1 MEEIDIETLAN
12 DLVSGE
18 LDNETYNQVI
28 EKIETNQPA
37 IESSDIDATANLF
50 IIWWFMGILWFSY
63 WVYGKKSEKIMPY
76 VSGLGMMLIPYFV
89 YDFKSLI
96 GISIGLIILPFL
108 VKV

>member
-50 IIWWFMGILWFSY
+50 II
-63 WVYGKKSEKIMPY
+63 
-76 VSGLGMMLIPYFV
+76 
-89 YDFKSLI
+89 
-96 GISIGLIILPFL
+96 
-108 VKV
+108 